1 MKRIKFMIMT
11 LAIALS
17 IGGAF
22 ATSPRV
28 LQTGCEGAT
37 QYYYNGSGY
46 VLAGKIGVNYICA
59 TPSSATCTYYKVGT
73 TYVPCMWGT
82 YCTSNC
88 MVSYPAPKKAKR

>member
-1 MKRIKFMIMT
+1 MKEIKLSIMT

-28 LQTGCEGAT
+28 LQSCQAST
-37 QYYYNGSGY
+37 QYFYNGSY
-46 VLAGKIGVNYICA
+46 VLAGKIGVDYIC
-59 TPSSATCTYYKVGT
+59 TTSTNTCTYYKVGS
-73 TYVPCMWGT
+73 TYVPCMAGS

-88 MVSYPAPKKAKR
+88 RTTTTPKTKN

>member
-1 MKRIKFMIMT
+1 MKKIKLSIMT

-28 LQTGCEGAT
+28 TQDCQGAT
-37 QYYYNGSGY
+37 QYHYNGTGY
-46 VLAGKIGVNYICA
+46 VLAGRIGIDYLCA
-59 TPSSATCTYYKVGT
+59 TSPNVCTYYKVGS
-73 TYVPCMWGT
+73 TYVPCMNGI

-88 MVSYPAPKKAKR
+88 KTITTTPKTKN

>member
-1 MKRIKFMIMT
+1 MKKIKFMIMT

-22 ATSPRV
+22 ATSPR
-28 LQTGCEGAT
+28 QSQDCSGAT
-37 QYYYNGSGY
+37 QYWFNGSTY
-46 VLAGKIGVNYICA
+46 LQAGKLGIDYICN

-82 YCTSNC
+82 YCTGGC
-88 MVSYPAPKKAKR
+88 RTAQAPKKAKR

>member
-1 MKRIKFMIMT
+1 MKKIKLSIMT

-22 ATSPRV
+22 ATSPRAT
-28 LQTGCEGAT
+28 QACQGAT

-46 VLAGKIGVNYICA
+46 VLAGKIGIDYLCA
-59 TPSSATCTYYKVGT
+59 TSSNICTYYKVGS
-73 TYVPCMWGT
+73 TYVPCMNGS

-88 MVSYPAPKKAKR
+88 KTDTKPPKTKN